1 MKRNSKF
8 AFAVSLLP
16 LCAGITPA
24 QTAGEEYQPLKY
36 PSFECSVAA
45 MDARGDKDI
54 PLAKGPRAGDFP
66 ELSALGA
73 DIEEYWDAYRQGYE
87 GYLQGIK
94 LVRGQCPRDDDFVS
108 LISLHR
114 DALDKR
120 KKELIGH
127 FPDDMIEFVSGN
139 EFKKRGLGK
148 VKQGDAFG
156 LRTACRRPDPP
167 PKLKAPVVP
176 AGATPAAAKTLADLR
191 EGTAHFYRSQVA
203 VHAAHAR
210 LMDLGEAFNCRELHM
225 SYQSHVRRFYE
236 AFYARREA
244 DLARIMGD
252 SLTWE
257 QIP

>member
-1 MKRNSKF
+1 MIRNFSYS
-8 AFAVSLLP
+8 FAVSLLP
-16 LCAGITPA
+16 ACAGIALA
-24 QTAGEEYQPLKY
+24 QTTGEEYLPLQY

-45 MDARGDKDI
+45 MEARGDKDI
-54 PLAKGPRAGDFP
+54 PLFKGPRANAFP

-94 LVRGQCPRDDDFVS
+94 LVRGHCPRDDDFVS
-108 LISLHR
+108 LMSLHR

-120 KKELIGH
+120 KKELVEH
-127 FPDDMIEFVSGN
+127 FSEDMIEFVSSI

-148 VKQGDAFG
+148 DKVEGAFG

-176 AGATPAAAKTLADLR
+176 AGASPAAAKVLAELR
-191 EGTAHFYRSQVA
+191 DETAAFHRSQVA

-225 SYQSHVRRFYE
+225 SYQSHLRRFYE

-244 DLARIMGD
+244 DLARIMGA

-257 QIP
+257 QSP